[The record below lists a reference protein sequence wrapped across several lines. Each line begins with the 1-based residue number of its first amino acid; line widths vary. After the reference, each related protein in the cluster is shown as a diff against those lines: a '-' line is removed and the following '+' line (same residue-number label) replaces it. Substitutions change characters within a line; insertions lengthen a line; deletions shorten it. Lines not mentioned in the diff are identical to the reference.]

1 MNNKI
6 YNQTLKCLS
15 NLLNMSRNSCVRA
28 PKFII
33 REKSCKDYTLQ
44 DLKYDKTKIYSFLK
58 HPYIIHNSKNYQNS

>member
-6 YNQTLKCLS
+6 YNQTLKCVS
-15 NLLNMSRNSCVRA
+15 NLLNMSRNSCVRV

-44 DLKYDKTKIYSFLK
+44 DFKIDRTKINSFLK
-58 HPYIIHNSKNYQNS
+58 HPYIIFNSKNY